1 MPRETLDV
9 APITEREKRNGKQW
23 SRGRDGGR
31 GPWPGLFGWMV
42 GADEQKK
49 PKKREW
55 TGKTLEFLTTL
66 GYTITTDWFAAM

>member
-1 MPRETLDV
+1 M
-9 APITEREKRNGKQW
+9 AGA
-23 SRGRDGGR
+23 
-31 GPWPGLFGWMV
+31 LFGWMV